1 MEKVL
6 ELILGA
12 IESAFITLLD
22 YLSLHVLLC
31 LIPAFFIAGAMAYF
45 IPKDLIMKYIGENA
59 DPKISYPMATAG
71 GFLLAVCSCTVLPL
85 FVGIWKRGAGL
96 GPAITFLFVAPAI
109 NILALTYT
117 GTLIGLDIAIARGIL
132 AIVFALL
139 IGFLMSKLFGNITGE
154 ISKSLETSSLP
165 DNDSSDVHINTLSM
179 VLIIILIIV
188 SVSLAVFTTD
198 FIMSITENYPIFQVI
213 LHSPSFFQSLL
224 FLIGVIVLLV
234 LSFRLSRELVLFLW
248 LIYIL
253 MTGTSQITYFKEPMT
268 IFMFI
273 IPPSFMNMG
282 SKLILSLSL
291 ILILLFYL
299 KNNFEK
305 DELKAWMQE
314 TWFFVRSIFPLIII
328 GVTLAGFV
336 KFFIPQEI
344 IASLVGQNTIFSNL
358 IAVLFG
364 VFAYFP
370 TLMEVP
376 IARIFLDFG
385 MARGP
390 LLAYL
395 LADPELS
402 IQSILVTRKFLGDQK
417 NLVFIGL
424 VIVFTVFA
432 GLLFGGIINE
442 GIRLI

>member
-1 MEKVL
+1 
-6 ELILGA
+6 
-12 IESAFITLLD
+12 
-22 YLSLHVLLC
+22 
-31 LIPAFFIAGAMAYF
+31 
-45 IPKDLIMKYIGENA
+45 
-59 DPKISYPMATAG
+59 
-71 GFLLAVCSCTVLPL
+71 
-85 FVGIWKRGAGL
+85 
-96 GPAITFLFVAPAI
+96 
-109 NILALTYT
+109 
-117 GTLIGLDIAIARGIL
+117 
-132 AIVFALL
+132 
-139 IGFLMSKLFGNITGE
+139 FLMSKLFGNITGE

-273 IPPSFMNMG
+273 IPPSFINMG